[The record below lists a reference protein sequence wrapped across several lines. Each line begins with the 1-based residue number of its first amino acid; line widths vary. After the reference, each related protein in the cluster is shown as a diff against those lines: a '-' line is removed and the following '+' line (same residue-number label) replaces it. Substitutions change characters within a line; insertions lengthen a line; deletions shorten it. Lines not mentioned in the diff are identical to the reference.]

1 MFWKR
6 KKVKDLLS
14 EPRLHH
20 YYFAHVFLKDFC
32 EYNPLKLFETMESEK
47 KDNLIKF
54 IWDKVCEQFDQEQ
67 KTELTPEDIKVST
80 LRLGRHQVILVQM
93 PEAMVVAEA
102 VMAAIV
108 LFQM

>member
-1 MFWKR
+1 MFLR
-6 KKVKDLLS
+6 S
-14 EPRLHH
+14 
-20 YYFAHVFLKDFC
+20 FC